1 MRSFIINTDAS
12 FSMKWHKGAWA
23 YWIKGD
29 NGLVLKNAGMIPAEI
44 PNPGLAEL
52 LAFSKA
58 LGEINKLIPKQ
69 KRWETKLYINTDCTY
84 VIHVIDG
91 TMKQSK
97 YMTLIKAIRHALVGY
112 QVRPQHVKAH
122 TGHRSGRSRMN
133 HWCDKEARKIMKEE
147 GYLDERQ

>member
-1 MRSFIINTDAS
+1 MKSFIINTDAS
-12 FSMKWHKGAWA
+12 FSMKWRRGAWA

-29 NGLVLKNAGMIPAEI
+29 DVLLKSAGMFPAEL

-58 LGEINKLIPKQ
+58 LGEVNKIVPKQ
-69 KRWETKLYINTDCTY
+69 KRWETKLYINTDCKY

-91 TMKQSK
+91 TMKQSR
-97 YMTLIKAIRHALVGY
+97 YMTLVKAIRHALVGY
-112 QVRPQHVKAH
+112 HISPQHVKAH
-122 TGHRSGRSRMN
+122 TRSKSKRSKVN
-133 HWCDKEARKIMKEE
+133 AWCDREARKIMKEE